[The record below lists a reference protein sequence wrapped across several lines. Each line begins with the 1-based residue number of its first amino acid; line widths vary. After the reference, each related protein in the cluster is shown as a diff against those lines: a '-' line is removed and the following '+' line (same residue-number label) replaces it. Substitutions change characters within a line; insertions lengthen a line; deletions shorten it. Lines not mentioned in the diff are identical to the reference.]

1 MPAQRKCCMCMHV
14 QYPKEVTAGATACE
28 YKACTHSTWALRA
41 ILRIV
46 HRHCIHHT
54 AYGIGE
60 MGRARAL
67 VLYILFRTRP
77 SAASPVMH
85 LLEIIHSHAWSVW
98 ACTGEDLQHC
108 LTWHGEGCSRPFH
121 MRVVFTVGRPL
132 SSKSGGQRQSK
143 KLLAVPPTACTCTGL
158 RSGGD

>member
-1 MPAQRKCCMCMHV
+1 MCMHV
-14 QYPKEVTAGATACE
+14 QYPKEVTAGASACV
-28 YKACTHSTWALRA
+28 YKACAHSTWALRA

-67 VLYILFRTRP
+67 VLYIYFRTRP

-85 LLEIIHSHAWSVW
+85 LLKIIHSHAWSVW
-98 ACTGEDLQHC
+98 ACTGEDLHLY
-108 LTWHGEGCSRPFH
+108 LTWQGDGCSRPLH
-121 MRVVFTVGRPL
+121 MLILFTVGRPL
-132 SSKSGGQRQSK
+132 SSKSGVQRQIIK
-143 KLLAVPPTACTCTGL
+143 PHWFAPTACTCMGL